1 MKLVSRTVR
10 VLQAG
15 GLDALEKLLDELL
28 QRRTSMEV
36 SIVEDGMT
44 MYADVVYVMPPN
56 AEMIVN
62 DGKLYLSSRD
72 RGPVQ
77 TLPLNMFFSS

>member
-1 MKLVSRTVR
+1 
-10 VLQAG
+10 
-15 GLDALEKLLDELL
+15 
-28 QRRTSMEV
+28 MEV

-56 AEMIVN
+56 VEMIVN